1 MPPEEYERETAEM
14 ARPDEVIVGSSYRI
28 LSLLGKGGMGNVY
41 LAEHLTLGQ
50 QYALKM
56 LAPEQVTEENWQ
68 RFFAEGRAIARLQ
81 HPHIVKLYDMGV
93 DKTGF
98 PFYVMERLEG
108 VSLQQLIKKKKT
120 PDFDSLL
127 AIFHQIASALDYA
140 HSKGIIHRDVKPS
153 NMMLLEEAPGA
164 RRKPQA
170 KLVDFGIAKL
180 VEVKDREKQRLTITG
195 QIFGTPYY
203 MSPEQCSGGHI
214 DYRSDIYSFGC
225 SLFEA
230 LSGKPPFVGNSA
242 TETVMMHMEKAP
254 PSLREASAVSYGPEL
269 ETMMAKLLEKNP
281 ERRYASMK
289 QVMLDLERIA
299 ENKPVGA
306 LTQSIGFQPLSW
318 SAPGFDAV
326 SSAFWKWLVAILL
339 LVALGFAGFYFLK
352 QREIAADLAEK
363 ARLASLAGNNLSG
376 TMTDP
381 VYDIGGSIEKAFE
394 ISEPDKADLAR
405 VDKFLEAKKLI
416 TSSVDTSGARVFHC
430 PADFSLGNFRYSE
443 SPLARNNF
451 DLTGD
456 SKSVCGEVSLPAGR
470 AVVLVADRT
479 KDLLTWHRP
488 RVLSRFGAKEVNG
501 VKFYVPS
508 SDGKSYIPETVS
520 QSSKMTDDLMSALS
534 AWTEFRYA
542 DFDGCWL
549 TDRGMKALDAHKE
562 LVELTINSPGVK
574 SDPLKERPFLLRLKR
589 LSLSHVEDV
598 DKLTGT
604 LAKVKN
610 LDSLYL
616 GYCTPSEALFEALQ
630 SNKSLTM
637 LRLNKCPVD
646 DAALAAI
653 DGIASL
659 KNLRLKECDGL
670 NEALVPALSRM
681 RRNLKIDISVSENK
695 YKNIRGAEALP
706 NVRIHLL
713 ENPG

>member
-93 DKTGF
+93 DRTGF

-127 AIFHQIASALDYA
+127 EIFHQIASALDYA

-153 NMMLLEEAPGA
+153 NMMLLEAAPGA

-203 MSPEQCSGGHI
+203 MSPEQCSGGAI

-225 SLFEA
+225 ALFEA

-306 LTQSIGFQPLSW
+306 LTQSIGFKAPTW

-326 SSAFWKWLVAILL
+326 SGTFWKWFAIIVL
-339 LVALGFAGFYFLK
+339 LVSIGSGSFYFLK
-352 QREIAADLAEK
+352 QREMAAELAEK
-363 ARLASLAGNNLSG
+363 ARLASLAGNNLST

-381 VYDIGGSIEKAFE
+381 VYDLGGSIEKAFE
-394 ISEPDKADLAR
+394 IQEPKKAELER
-405 VDKFLEAKKLI
+405 VDKFLSSGKII
-416 TSSVDTSGARVFHC
+416 TSSIDPSGLRVFHC
-430 PADFSLGNFRYSE
+430 PSEFSLGNFRYSA

-451 DLTGD
+451 DLTSD
-456 SKSVCGEVSLPAGR
+456 SKPVQGEASLPAGR

-479 KDLLTWHRP
+479 KDTLTWHRP
-488 RVLSRFGAKEVNG
+488 QLLRRIGAGELNG
-501 VKFYVPS
+501 VRLYVPS
-508 SDGKSYIPETVS
+508 ANGESYVPEELS
-520 QSSKMTDDLMSALS
+520 QSSKMADDLVAELS
-534 AWTEFRYA
+534 GWTDLRFV

-549 TDRGMKALDAHKE
+549 SDRGMKALDAHKE
-562 LVELTINSPGVK
+562 LIEVGINSPGVET
-574 SDPLKERPFLLRLKR
+574 SLMVDRPFLIRLKR
-589 LSLSHVEDV
+589 LQLSYADDINV
-598 DKLTGT
+598 LMGT
-604 LAKVKN
+604 LARAKN
-610 LDSLYL
+610 LESLYL
-616 GYCTPSEALFEALQ
+616 GHCIPSTAVFETLRNNKALN
-630 SNKSLTM
+630 S
-637 LRLNKCPVD
+637 LRLNCCTLTAGSLP
-646 DAALAAI
+646 AI
-653 DGIASL
+653 GRIASL
-659 KNLRLKECDGL
+659 ETLRMKECDGVTV
-670 NEALVPALSRM
+670 ESVTALAAM
-681 RRNLKIDISVSENK
+681 RRDLHIEVSMTDKLYRKFKSAAKGIPNLSVF
-695 YKNIRGAEALP
+695 
-706 NVRIHLL
+706 LL
-713 ENPG
+713 E